1 MKIAVGCDPNA
12 HVAKEEAIAF
22 IEKNNLGEV
31 TDFGSE
37 DTIYAHVAIEV
48 AEAVVRGDYD
58 RGLLFCG
65 TGLGVSLAAN
75 KVKGAYA
82 ALLSD
87 VYSAKRAR
95 LSNDANIG
103 CLGAFT
109 LGSKLR
115 EELIEAFL
123 TNEFVPG
130 CSSQPKVDAMR
141 EYEEKTRG

>member
-12 HVAKEEAIAF
+12 QQAKEEIIAY
-22 IEKNNLGEV
+22 IQKNNLGEV

-37 DTIYAHVAIEV
+37 DPIYARVAVTV
-48 AEAVVRGDYD
+48 AEAVSRGEYD
-58 RGLLFCG
+58 RGILICG
-65 TGLGVSLAAN
+65 TGLGMSLAAN

-95 LSNDANIG
+95 LSNDANIA

-109 LGSKLR
+109 LGNKLR
-115 EELIEAFL
+115 EELVDAFL

-130 CSSQPKVDAMR
+130 CSSQPKVDAIH
-141 EYEEKTRG
+141 EYEKNH

>member
-12 HVAKEEAIAF
+12 QQAKEEIIAY
-22 IEKNNLGEV
+22 IQKNNLGEV

-37 DTIYAHVAIEV
+37 DPIYARVAVAV
-48 AEAVVRGDYD
+48 AEAVSRGDYD
-58 RGLLFCG
+58 RGILICG

-95 LSNDANIG
+95 LSNDANIA

-109 LGSKLR
+109 IGSKLR
-115 EELIEAFL
+115 EELVDAFL

-130 CSSQPKVDAMR
+130 CSSQPKVDAIY
-141 EYEEKTRG
+141 EYENSH